1 MDYITVY
8 TEIAVVT
15 IAYAAVLFFNVRSD
29 MGGDWEINI
38 FRALLLCLIVA
49 IMADVVT
56 QAQYRGFLHL
66 NPTLVAFLYGFY
78 MFIFS
83 GVLPF
88 LWFCFVET
96 RLGGQLLKN
105 RTVIIISIIPLAIMS
120 FMAFA
125 SMKTGWFYSVDEY
138 GIYTRGKYWSL
149 QIVVNYI
156 YFLFTTVHAFIVARR
171 EPSSIQ
177 KKQYYILASF
187 IIAPIIGGFFQLF
200 IGNHP
205 FVAPSISLSM
215 LLVFINI
222 QGSLIHNDSLTGLFN
237 RQSAEGYIDRRLID
251 YYDKYMVMYA
261 KDMTLDTSTF
271 KKYEKIPQE
280 LGVVSLKRVFP
291 VDTHVEIRTMEGDI
305 TVTVTD
311 DLYLM
316 VGLAGEIYPI
326 AEKKLRS
333 SYFSLGRPYSRTFE
347 YAPTIKN
354 VQSDEKKAVIDY
366 AEAVI
371 GIGSTRIYAKPLDRP
386 IKLFTE
392 WDDEKYY
399 YGDVGDYITVREDD
413 SHDIYIVSKTMFDR
427 LYKECD

>member
-237 RQSAEGYIDRRLID
+237 RQSAEGYIDEVKATKASKENPYYIYKMRID
-251 YYDKYMVMYA
+251 EFRSFNYA
-261 KDMTLDTSTF
+261 HGYGEGDEAIKDVAAVLQKVT
-271 KKYEKIPQE
+271 KKYGAFVAR
-280 LGVVSLKRVFP
+280 LGG
-291 VDTHVEIRTMEGDI
+291 VDF
-305 TVTVTD
+305 
-311 DLYLM
+311 
-316 VGLAGEIYPI
+316 LAIIDG
-326 AEKKLRS
+326 KKL
-333 SYFSLGRPYSRTFE
+333 
-347 YAPTIKN
+347 
-354 VQSDEKKAVIDY
+354 D
-366 AEAVI
+366 
-371 GIGSTRIYAKPLDRP
+371 
-386 IKLFTE
+386 KL
-392 WDDEKYY
+392 
-399 YGDVGDYITVREDD
+399 GDYEDA
-413 SHDIYIVSKTMFDR
+413 VKAA
-427 LYKECD
+427 LAKEADKQNLPSDVKVVFGRAEINSADTRTAALLHEADFNMQPSTEE